1 MDFFISNVLMRMS
14 NQSEEYLE
22 ASNILP
28 NVILP
33 ADVTSHTVKPAL
45 PRKAGVTILDALL
58 HQGIASPL

>member
-1 MDFFISNVLMRMS
+1 MRMS

-45 PRKAGVTILDALL
+45 PRKADVTILDALL